1 MHIKSVLATIAC
13 LSFFSFAQLPTLTIK
28 TKNNQTPVA
37 NQVQNGNSFCPQGT
51 YSANVGQQNANN
63 STSGAMSY
71 DLPYIEATETELSG
85 ADTKYNFKR
94 IAPGKPNASDSI
106 RRRGNSTAN
115 TGGGGMFPGMGG
127 GGGEKIPFRVKFDKK
142 VAMFGRPAEKS
153 WALLANY
160 YDPSIMQSYLA
171 FYLGRKLGLDFTP
184 NGYYLKLNV
193 AGQNRGVYLLT
204 DQIQRSE
211 ASVDIDKEGGW
222 LAEFDYHCA
231 TSTADQKRFYHTGAN
246 RYNLNTKIR
255 EPDLDDLP
263 LNQSRQPD
271 GTCLDFVKSDLNKLL
286 DKMKDNSFPN
296 NGYRDYIDLTSY
308 AKYIMIQLF
317 MDNQDWNGLASS
329 STLLGSTYAYRN
341 KGEKIKAGPLWD
353 FDLACGTAMSM
364 FGGGSFFNQ
373 PIDEQLEPRHDF
385 YKRLFSDPVFQ
396 ARYKK
401 IWNDNKSVFERV
413 GNTVIDS
420 ITNVVASSMAGNIAN
435 GVSNVTEQSYRQH
448 TGNLKN
454 WWSRRITAFGNK
466 VNQMN
471 GSDVSESAVASD
483 LINSKMNCR
492 EAVSSSSKPS
502 SSSVA
507 SSSSAVS
514 SSSRP
519 SSSSANNVVSSS
531 SVNNNGQVTLTCSNL
546 QSSVE
551 KGGHINE
558 PTLTCSNGSQP
569 NNPQWQGRPSCN
581 CWDVSSTTQTE
592 RYTIS
597 VTATCGQSYNLRA
610 DCGTVTV
617 GAPPSSS
624 SSSEDPTPIVPKQ
637 TLASLHVQA
646 IGGAIVLENLPRDTK
661 IEMYNLQGK
670 VVYSTNSGNSRALK
684 IQVQTGIYIMRAT
697 LGSEKKIQRFVVK

>member
-13 LSFFSFAQLPTLTIK
+13 LSLFSFAQLPTLTVK
-28 TKNNQTPVA
+28 TKNNATPVA
-37 NQVQNGNSFCPQGT
+37 KQVQNGNSFCPAGT
-51 YSANVGQQNANN
+51 YSQNMMQQDANA
-63 STSGAMSY
+63 STSGGMGY
-71 DLPYIEATETELSG
+71 TEAYVEITETELSG
-85 ADTKYNFKR
+85 ADSKYNFKR
-94 IAPGKPNASDSI
+94 TAPGKPNESDSI
-106 RRRGNSTAN
+106 RLRGNSTAGDQVN
-115 TGGGGMFPGMGG
+115 
-127 GGGEKIPFRVKFDKK
+127 KKSFRVKFDKK

-153 WALLANY
+153 WALLANF

-184 NGYYLKLNV
+184 NGYYLKLSV
-193 AGQNRGVYLLT
+193 ANQNKGVYLLT
-204 DQIQRSE
+204 DQIQRSD
-211 ASVDIDKEGGW
+211 ASVNIDKEGGW

-231 TSTADQKRFYHTGAN
+231 VSTADQKRFYHTGSN

-286 DKMKDNSFPN
+286 DKMKENSFPN
-296 NGYRDYIDLTSY
+296 NGYRDYVDLTSY

-317 MDNQDWNGLASS
+317 MDNQDWNGMASS
-329 STLLGSTYAYRN
+329 STLLGSNYAYRN

-353 FDLACGTAMSM
+353 FDLACGSAMAM
-364 FGGGSFFNQ
+364 FGGGSFFNKD
-373 PIDEQLEPRHDF
+373 INEQMEPRHEF

-420 ITNVVASSMAGNIAN
+420 ITNVVAGSIQGNIAS
-435 GVSNVTEQSYRQH
+435 GVSNVTEQSYRAH
-448 TGNLKN
+448 TKNLKD
-454 WWSRRITAFGNK
+454 WWAKRINAFSNR

-471 GSDVSESAVASD
+471 GNDVAESAVAQD
-483 LINSKMNCR
+483 LVNSKMNCR

-502 SSSVA
+502 SSSANNVV
-507 SSSSAVS
+507 SS

-519 SSSSANNVVSSS
+519 SSSSVNNVVSSSSSRPSSS
-531 SVNNNGQVTLTCSNL
+531 SVNNNGQVTLTCGPV

-551 KGGHINE
+551 KGGTIAI
-558 PTLTCSNGSQP
+558 PTLICSNGVAATDTVW
-569 NNPQWQGRPSCN
+569 NGRG
-581 CWDVSSTTQTE
+581 STGWTVRPDTQTPS
-592 RYTIS
+592 YNIS
-597 VTATCGQSYNLRA
+597 VTATCGSQRNLQA
-610 DCGTVTV
+610 QCGTVTV
-617 GAPPSSS
+617 GAAPPVSS
-624 SSSEDPTPIVPKQ
+624 SSSEDPTPILPKQ
-637 TLASLHVQA
+637 TLLSVNAQA
-646 IGGAIVLENLPRDTK
+646 IGGAIVLENLPSNTK
-661 IEMYNLQGK
+661 IELYSLQGK
-670 VVYSTNSGNSRALK
+670 VVYSTNSGNSRALR

>member
-353 FDLACGTAMSM
+353 FDLACGSSM
-364 FGGGSFFNQ
+364 MGGNFFSND
-373 PIDEQLEPRHDF
+373 INEQLEPRHDF
-385 YKRLFSDPVFQ
+385 YKRLWQDPVFQ

-413 GNTVIDS
+413 GTTVIDS
-420 ITNVVASSMAGNIAN
+420 LTNVIAGSIQGNVAS
-435 GVSNVTEQSYRQH
+435 GVSNVTEQSYRTH
-448 TGNLKN
+448 TNNLKN
-454 WWSRRITAFGNK
+454 WWSRRITAFSNK

-471 GSDVSESAVASD
+471 GNDVAETAVAQD
-483 LINSKMNCR
+483 LLNSKMTCR
-492 EAVSSSSKPS
+492 EAVSSSSK
-502 SSSVA
+502 A
-507 SSSSAVS
+507 SSSSANNTVS
-514 SSSRP
+514 SSS
-519 SSSSANNVVSSS
+519 ANNNVVSSS
-531 SVNNNGQVTLTCSNL
+531 SVNNNGQVTLTCGPV

-569 NNPQWQGRPSCN
+569 TNQNWQGRPSCN
-581 CWDVSSTTQTE
+581 CWDVSATTQSTE
-592 RYTIS
+592 YNIS
-597 VTATCGQSYNLRA
+597 VTATCGQAYNLRA
-610 DCGTVTV
+610 ECGKVVV
-617 GAPPSSS
+617 GTAPQS
-624 SSSEDPTPIVPKQ
+624 SSSEDPTPIMPKQ
-637 TLASLHVQA
+637 TLLGMRTQTM
-646 IGGAIVLENLPRDTK
+646 GGAITLENLPSNTK
-661 IEMYNLQGK
+661 IELYSLQGK
-670 VVYSTNSGNSRALK
+670 VVYSTNSGNSRALR
-684 IQVQTGIYIMRAT
+684 IQVQAGIYIMRAT
-697 LGSEKKIQRFVVK
+697 LGSEKNVQRLVVK